1 MTPNIKPE
9 CVARS
14 VALGFFTLFFSTS
27 LVACGPGP
35 EKSSAP
41 DHQSFAQREPTFELA
56 PDERENGPISPT
68 QRKSS
73 NDLLDH

>member
-14 VALGFFTLFFSTS
+14 FTFSFITLFFSTS

-35 EKSSAP
+35 EESTVPGS
-41 DHQSFAQREPTFELA
+41 QSFAQGEPTFELA
-56 PDERENGPISPT
+56 PDEREHEPIRSA
-68 QRKSS
+68 Q
-73 NDLLDH
+73 